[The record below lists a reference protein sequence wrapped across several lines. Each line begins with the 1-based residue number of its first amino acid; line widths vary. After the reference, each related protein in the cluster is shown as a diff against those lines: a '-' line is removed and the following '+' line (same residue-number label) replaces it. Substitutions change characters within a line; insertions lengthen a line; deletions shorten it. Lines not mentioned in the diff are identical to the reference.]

1 MKVLCMMLAL
11 PVALAAQTP
20 MTDTAAHPIS
30 LTQAVEL
37 AQRNAPSAVQAR
49 GQLRTANASVKG
61 AYAAFLPNLNLS
73 ANRSYRS
80 QSGTNN
86 RIQNG
91 EIVTANSPWTSG
103 MGLSAGVTLFDGGQR
118 FFDIRSAKANVN
130 AASANEVAQRYSIAL
145 NVKQAFF
152 NALAARES
160 EAAAEAQ
167 LQEAQQQL
175 KASVAKVKARVA
187 TKSDSLRSV
196 IAVANARLA
205 LVTARNNLQTAN
217 ASLTRLVA
225 TPYVVTPE
233 QGDTLELG
241 ALAVDSTELAQLA
254 TSGPAVDQ
262 AEAAANAAHA
272 ASRAARTPYL
282 PSLSLSYSRNGSGD
296 DLQYGLGAPFRYST
310 SWNFSLSFPLF
321 DRLNREESVVRADVA
336 ETNARAA
343 LRDARLAARQQ
354 LVQYLGALQ
363 SAQERISIQGQ
374 SVAAAEE
381 DLRVQQQRYDVGAST
396 LLDVL
401 TSQTALNQA
410 RAALIQAR
418 LDYRVAKAQIEAL
431 VGRDL

>member
-1 MKVLCMMLAL
+1 MKVMFVMLAL
-11 PVALAAQTP
+11 PVALAAQVP
-20 MTDTAAHPIS
+20 TDTTAHSIS
-30 LTQAVEL
+30 LADAVEL
-37 AQRNAPSAVQAR
+37 AQRNAPAAVQAR

-61 AYAAFLPNLNLS
+61 AYAAFLPNLNIS

-91 EIVTANSPWTSG
+91 EIVTANSPWSSG

-118 FFDIRSAKANVN
+118 FFDIKSAKADVT
-130 AASANEVAQRYSIAL
+130 AASANEVAQRYTIAL

-160 EAAAEAQ
+160 EVAAQAQ
-167 LQEAQQQL
+167 LEEAEQQL
-175 KASVAKVKARVA
+175 KTSVAKVIARAA
-187 TKSDSLRSV
+187 TRSDSLRSV

-205 LVTARNNLQTAN
+205 LVTAQNNLRTAQ

-225 TPYVVTPE
+225 TPYLVTPQE
-233 QGDTLELG
+233 GDTLELG
-241 ALAVDSTELAQLA
+241 ALAIDSTELLHLA
-254 TSGPAVDQ
+254 ASGPAVDQ
-262 AEAAANAAHA
+262 AEATANAAHA
-272 ASRAARTPYL
+272 SARAARTPYL
-282 PSLSLSYSRNGSGD
+282 PSISVSYSRNGSGD
-296 DLQYGLGAPFRYST
+296 DFQYGLGDPYRYST

-321 DRLNREESVVRADVA
+321 DRLNREESVVRADVQ
-336 ETNARAA
+336 ETNAQAA

-354 LVQYLGALQ
+354 LVQYVGTLQ
-363 SAQERISIQGQ
+363 TAQERISIQGQ
-374 SVAAAEE
+374 SVTAAEE
-381 DLRVQQQRYDVGAST
+381 DLRVQQQRYAVGAST

-431 VGRDL
+431 IGRDL